1 MFDFVDRIVDSAYDK
16 LKEQVVYKKD
26 ETTEKELDRLRE
38 YARVHQN
45 KDLENKIK
53 LFEYGLEGEKKVL
66 YELEHSGIGMYI
78 LHNIN
83 FEYKG
88 KSAQIDFVVITSRC
102 NYFIECKNYIGNI
115 TVNSKG
121 DFVRT
126 YMKNNRKIT
135 EGVYSPITQS
145 KRHLELI
152 KEDNYDN
159 ARLLYKLNFEK
170 NFNSFHDY
178 IVVMANPKTII
189 NDKYAPREIKER
201 LVKADQII
209 ECIKKLE
216 SQRDP
221 FRTEKAIKKIADVY
235 IESNKEK
242 PLLKIDLD
250 ENYDSDM
257 KSDINLNRIDSA
269 KTNKE
274 KIMEE
279 LKKYRFQKAR
289 ELNYKPYFI
298 FYDQTLEEILS
309 IMPQNLE
316 ELKKVPGF
324 AGKKTEMYGKEIIA
338 IINKYSDNK

>member
-209 ECIKKLE
+209 ECLKRLESKREPFRFEKDIKKV
-216 SQRDP
+216 
-221 FRTEKAIKKIADVY
+221 ADVY

-242 PLLKIDLD
+242 PLLKDFIVED
-250 ENYDSDM
+250 ENENIKDD
-257 KSDINLNRIDSA
+257 
-269 KTNKE
+269 NKE
-274 KIMEE
+274 TIRAE
-279 LKKYRFQKAR
+279 LKKYRLQKAKS
-289 ELNYKPYFI
+289 LNYKPYFI
-298 FYDQTLEEILS
+298 FNDQTLEEILS
-309 IMPQNLE
+309 IMPSTLTD
-316 ELKKVPGF
+316 LKKISGF
-324 AGKKTEMYGKEIIA
+324 GDKKIESYGQDIINITNERSEEII
-338 IINKYSDNK
+338 

>member
-221 FRTEKAIKKIADVY
+221 FRTEKTIKKIADVY

-274 KIMEE
+274 EIREE

>member
-209 ECIKKLE
+209 ECLKRLESKREPFRFEKDIKKV
-216 SQRDP
+216 
-221 FRTEKAIKKIADVY
+221 ADVY

-242 PLLKIDLD
+242 PLLKNFIVED
-250 ENYDSDM
+250 ENENIKDD
-257 KSDINLNRIDSA
+257 
-269 KTNKE
+269 NKE
-274 KIMEE
+274 TIRAE
-279 LKKYRFQKAR
+279 LKKYRLQKAKS
-289 ELNYKPYFI
+289 LNYKPYFI
-298 FYDQTLEEILS
+298 FNDQTLEEILS
-309 IMPQNLE
+309 IMPSTLTD
-316 ELKKVPGF
+316 LKKISGF
-324 AGKKTEMYGKEIIA
+324 GDKKIESYGQDIINIINERSEEIIW
-338 IINKYSDNK
+338 KSF

>member
-209 ECIKKLE
+209 ECLKRLESKREPFRFEKDIKKV
-216 SQRDP
+216 
-221 FRTEKAIKKIADVY
+221 ADVY

-242 PLLKIDLD
+242 PLLKNFIVED
-250 ENYDSDM
+250 ENENIKDD
-257 KSDINLNRIDSA
+257 
-269 KTNKE
+269 NKE
-274 KIMEE
+274 TIRAE
-279 LKKYRFQKAR
+279 LKKYRLQKAKS
-289 ELNYKPYFI
+289 LNYKPYFI
-298 FYDQTLEEILS
+298 FNDQTLEEILS
-309 IMPQNLE
+309 IMPSTLTD
-316 ELKKVPGF
+316 LKKISGF
-324 AGKKTEMYGKEIIA
+324 GDKKIESYGQDIINIINERSEEII
-338 IINKYSDNK
+338 